1 MRKYNW
7 DKKVI
12 IKLIVTAV
20 VFVFALQGYVWI
32 DNKYGGAEADDETWR
47 YTWQVCWV
55 MLWVCGI
62 YFLITLRKLL
72 PKQLKTDMLNGFLWL
87 MSKAGQ
93 GIHNVVF
100 AIRHALGI
108 PDPPKR
114 TKARDERSFVF
125 DMEDS
130 DLVRR
135 FRNLGG
141 GLKWKD
147 LDNNADKIRFI
158 YIKFINKLMKKGYKF
173 STILTP
179 LETLEKW
186 KLQGSES
193 AYMFGLYTDARYS
206 GGRRPITD
214 AEVERSSKYMKMG
227 TKIED

>member
-1 MRKYNW
+1 MRKYQW

-12 IKLIVTAV
+12 IKLVVTAV
-20 VFVFALQGYVWI
+20 VFVIALQGYVWA
-32 DNKYGGAEADDETWR
+32 DVKHGGADAKDDNWR
-47 YTWQVCWV
+47 YLWQACWT
-55 MLWVCGI
+55 MLWVCGV
-62 YFLITLRKLL
+62 YFVLTLRKLL
-72 PKQLKTDMLNGFLWL
+72 PKKLKQDMLKGFLWL
-87 MSKAGQ
+87 MKKAGS
-93 GIHNVVF
+93 GIHDVVF

-114 TKARDERSFVF
+114 IKARDERSFVF
-125 DMEDS
+125 DMEDN

-147 LDNNADKIRFI
+147 LESNADKIRFI

-186 KLQGSES
+186 KLEGKDS
-193 AYMFGLYTDARYS
+193 AYMFPLYTDARYS
-206 GGRRPITD
+206 GGRRVITD
-214 AEVERSSKYMKMG
+214 EEVERSSKYLKIG
-227 TKIED
+227 TKVED